1 VDPLDEVIAR
11 AVARLRDLE
20 PAAIAIVVGGSYAS
34 GAADEES
41 DLDLTAITEGEPRV
55 RYRTWFEERRGARP
69 LHVSAGA
76 ASVERWLAA
85 RGEPRSWALGFPA
98 VYEAGYAWATEA
110 ARARLGQDP
119 SSRHPPAPPEL
130 EDFLEL
136 VAKARRSTRES
147 DGPGLRFFAHQAGL
161 LAPGL
166 LRPLNPE
173 RVVRNRRDALEAALA
188 LPLAPEHY
196 RRDLSVC
203 LGLVAA
209 SDEAVAEAV
218 LRLGR
223 ELLAFLRERRPDVD
237 PQPDLARYLADGTLE
252 RLLV

>member
-1 VDPLDEVIAR
+1 MGPLDEVIAR
-11 AVARLRDLE
+11 AVARLRGLE
-20 PAAIAIVVGGSYAS
+20 PAAIAIVIGGSYAR
-34 GAADEES
+34 GTADEDS
-41 DLDLTAITEGEPRV
+41 DLDLTAITEGDPLIPH
-55 RYRTWFEERRGARP
+55 RTWFEERPGARP

-76 ASVERWLAA
+76 TPVERWLAA
-85 RGEPRSWALGFPA
+85 RELPRPWALGFPA
-98 VYEAGYAWATEA
+98 VYEARYGWATEEA
-110 ARARLGQDP
+110 LGRLGDDP
-119 SSRHPPAPPEL
+119 SSRHSPAPPEL

-136 VAKARRSTRES
+136 LAKARRSAREG

-173 RVVRNRRDALEAALA
+173 RVVRNRRDALQAALD

-196 RRDLSVC
+196 REDLCVC

-209 SDEAVAEAV
+209 SDETVAGAA

-223 ELLAFLRERRPDVD
+223 ELLAFLRERKPDID

-252 RLLV
+252 RLLD